1 MDKRSFISSVLSEKR
16 EEKAGRMRDMQD
28 RRLAHVYTLA
38 QGMNCSCTK
47 PKLTAMFVPLRTKT
61 GKLRGY
67 EYAYDSELCMYQHGI
82 RDGEEHQPLEDAY
95 ALIRDIKEPPT
106 PQPDDLLT
114 LETVSTLL
122 GYNHLDEKTGKP
134 VVKKPNKIKQGKKRK
149 ADIFVLSD
157 HESDGDDDDDV
168 SSDEEQDEENSD
180 EEQDNENDII
190 SRNWR
195 RDHHIDIPDRE
206 LSRREHVEYLENYRS
221 DFAGEI
227 LPPAERIVTH
237 VNRRK
242 RREQEVR
249 SYADFEKTQIKQF
262 RKNEMKRRKLCNSM
276 LGRRMSICTPASA
289 QLEET
294 LFNPEV
300 FAKHRRDLERVILKN
315 GGIMLHA
322 QVFDAVTK
330 DPFVKELAEKGILAR
345 LDEAPTFQEQN
356 AKFNITMDDVKNNDK
371 VKRNI
376 SQKAKKAKL
385 FTISGGKADLINV
398 KKHHL
403 LKQVGRARWLPTG
416 ETTPEMCELILP
428 FGRAFINA
436 RQHWEIC
443 GTHVHEMRTLYT
455 AKIKHLK
462 ESFRIAHAP
471 TRQSEE
477 NMAAIRKDFHCV
489 DYVDPDSK
497 QMYACLN
504 ANWKIITGQQAKY
517 SGRV

>member
-1 MDKRSFISSVLSEKR
+1 MDKRNFISNVLSEDR

-28 RRLAHVYTLA
+28 IRLAHVFTLA
-38 QGMNCSCTK
+38 QGINCSCVR
-47 PKLTAMFVPLRTKT
+47 PKLTAMFEPLRTKT
-61 GKLRGY
+61 GKIRGY
-67 EYAYDSELCMYQHGI
+67 KYAYDPERCMYQHGI

-95 ALIRDIKEPPT
+95 ALIRDIEEPIT

-122 GYNHLDEKTGKP
+122 GYNDLDKKTGKP
-134 VVKKPNKIKQGKKRK
+134 VVKKPNKKKQGKKRK

-157 HESDGDDDDDV
+157 HESDCDYDDV
-168 SSDEEQDEENSD
+168 SSDEEQEE
-180 EEQDNENDII
+180 ENDINK
-190 SRNWR
+190 RNWL
-195 RDHHIDIPDRE
+195 RDHHIDIPNRE
-206 LSRREHVEYLENYRS
+206 LSRREHVEYLENCRR
-221 DFAGEI
+221 DFVGEI

-237 VNRRK
+237 VNKKK

-249 SYADFEKTQIKQF
+249 SYADFEKTQIKLF
-262 RKNEMKRRKLCNSM
+262 KRNEIKRRKLCNSM
-276 LGRRMSICTPASA
+276 LGSRMSICTPASA

-294 LFNPEV
+294 LFGPEV
-300 FAKHRRDLERVILKN
+300 FAKHRRDLERVVLKN
-315 GGIMLHA
+315 GGVMLHA
-322 QVFDAVTK
+322 QVFDGITK
-330 DPFVKELAEKGILAR
+330 DPFVKKLADRGILTR

-356 AKFNITMDDVKNNDK
+356 AKFDITMDDVKNNNG
-371 VKRNI
+371 VKQTI

-385 FTISGGKADLINV
+385 FSISGGQADLINV
-398 KKHHL
+398 KKHLL

-455 AKIKHLK
+455 AKMKHLK

-489 DYVDPDSK
+489 DYVDPDLK
-497 QMYACLN
+497 QMCACLN